1 MEARSDSTV
10 LRLEKS
16 SKSTVACEEEKMNK
30 LKIRV
35 GKDAT
40 GRITHGKIISERNK
54 EQMNQTLPIGNSEGS
69 CYQLPPNPDDA
80 FHGFP
85 DTCVPDWVS
94 DDFTGVDLKSEFH
107 FKPTLLASIYSKNSK
122 KYQMKRKQLSDT
134 APVSINTSVPLVVE
148 SPNLKRECQFALP
161 KVITPVPVRYWG
173 HSPLSRKK
181 LCKRDPS
188 EQFEIEVEIKDAP
201 VKCTTRRKSRSEK
214 ACLLSSNISISNS
227 HMPEAETDM
236 VCTDPEIPPLF
247 LAASVDD
254 WVEDE
259 ISLAEESSPLSQTE
273 SIPSASS
280 APIPPSFSVTDNIL
294 IDSAAG
300 CGNSLVSSFSTQQNV
315 PAVLKQSNLVFTE
328 VSSDNNINE
337 GPNPGMV
344 TGSEQSEEGVTSAR
358 ASVIVINPS
367 QTAKYQVTRD
377 QGLDNSIEV
386 VNLTDTSEES
396 CEVKAEFSSQLV
408 IQQRGEGMSHSKV
421 GRRPSIGR
429 NSISYSGVEINL
441 VIPANNNQNTELK
454 IKLNQNQ
461 VEELKNCLKEV

>member
-1 MEARSDSTV
+1 MEAGSDSTV
-10 LRLEKS
+10 PRPEKS

-259 ISLAEESSPLSQTE
+259 ISLAEESSPLGQSE
-273 SIPSASS
+273 AIPSASS
-280 APIPPSFSVTDNIL
+280 APTPPTFPVTDNIL
-294 IDSAAG
+294 SAG
-300 CGNSLVSSFSTQQNV
+300 GSNILVSSSSTQQNV
-315 PAVLKQSNLVFTE
+315 PAVLQQSNLVFSE
-328 VSSDNNINE
+328 VSSDNNISE
-337 GPNPGMV
+337 GLNPGMV
-344 TGSEQSEEGVTSAR
+344 TGSEEGVTSAR

-367 QTAKYQVTRD
+367 QTAKYQVSRD
-377 QGLDNSIEV
+377 QLLDNSIEV

-396 CEVKAEFSSQLV
+396 CEVKAEISSQLV
-408 IQQRGEGMSHSKV
+408 TQQRGEGMSHTKV